1 MYSPY
6 QLFILE
12 NPHVRLVSLVT
23 KMRGK
28 MDSQIELILKI
39 LGRLDLSPTLL
50 ELITQRLNRVHD
62 IQVLDHLTDEAFR
75 LSNEQDVYKWLDKC
89 FPQGEKENKIE
100 SILETLR
107 IRLQLPALFLE
118 PIIQALI
125 RIDNIQ
131 ILEQLEI
138 EALRTENIE
147 KAHKFRKLLRQESS
161 SVAENDEQLA
171 TTASSWGYF
180 ALDMLDEHFPKS
192 DKENIYQWFDKYLLH
207 TNVQEN
213 VGIENVGIE
222 KADKIKLDNTSSTT
236 QTKPVTRP
244 IEEIRKDFPILSR
257 QVHGKP
263 LVYLDSTA
271 SSQKPTVVIEAMN
284 HYYQTYNANIHR
296 GVYQISEE
304 ATIAMDKAR
313 VKIARFIN
321 ARQSKQVIFT
331 RNTTESINLVAYSWG
346 IENIH
351 ASDLIVLTEM
361 EHHSNLVP
369 WQLLVQRTGAH
380 LEFIPM
386 SDDGLLRLDIYQQLL
401 QRQPKLVAFTH
412 MSNVLGTINP
422 AKEMIAHAHAA
433 GAIVLLDAAQSVP
446 HLPVNVEDLDVDFL
460 AFSGHKMLGPTGIG
474 VLYGKR
480 ALLEAMPP
488 FMGGGDMIRSVHL
501 RESTW
506 NDLPWKF
513 EAGTPAI
520 AEAIGLGVAV
530 DYLTEL
536 GMAAVQQ
543 HEREMTSYAL
553 EQLQAISGLKIY
565 GPDASQRG
573 GVISF
578 TLDDIHPHDLASILD
593 QEVGV
598 AIRAG
603 HHCAQPLME
612 RFGLAATARA
622 SFYIYT
628 LPEEIDILVQGLR
641 KAQQIFHF

>member
-1 MYSPY
+1 MTT
-6 QLFILE
+6 FDE
-12 NPHVRLVSLVT
+12 
-23 KMRGK
+23 
-28 MDSQIELILKI
+28 
-39 LGRLDLSPTLL
+39 TLP
-50 ELITQRLNRVHD
+50 ITQAKH
-62 IQVLDHLTDEAFR
+62 
-75 LSNEQDVYKWLDKC
+75 
-89 FPQGEKENKIE
+89 
-100 SILETLR
+100 
-107 IRLQLPALFLE
+107 
-118 PIIQALI
+118 
-125 RIDNIQ
+125 
-131 ILEQLEI
+131 
-138 EALRTENIE
+138 
-147 KAHKFRKLLRQESS
+147 
-161 SVAENDEQLA
+161 A
-171 TTASSWGYF
+171 TR
-180 ALDMLDEHFPKS
+180 
-192 DKENIYQWFDKYLLH
+192 
-207 TNVQEN
+207 
-213 VGIENVGIE
+213 
-222 KADKIKLDNTSSTT
+222 ST
-236 QTKPVTRP
+236 
-244 IEEIRKDFPILSR
+244 EEIRQDFPILSR
-257 QVHGKP
+257 QVHDRP

-271 SSQKPTVVIEAMN
+271 SSQKPTAVIEAMN

-304 ATIAMDKAR
+304 ATAAMDKAR
-313 VKIARFIN
+313 VKVARFIN

-346 IENIH
+346 GANIH
-351 ASDLIVLTEM
+351 AGDLIVLTEM

-369 WQLLVQRTGAH
+369 WQLLAQRTGAH
-380 LEFIPM
+380 LEFVPV

-422 AKEMIAHAHAA
+422 AKAMIALAHAA
-433 GAIVLLDAAQSVP
+433 RAIVVLDAAQSVP
-446 HLPVNVEDLDVDFL
+446 HLPIDVEDLDVDFL

-488 FMGGGDMIRSVHL
+488 FMGGGDMIRTVHL

-520 AEAIGLGVAV
+520 AEAIGLGAAV
-530 DYLTEL
+530 DYLNEL
-536 GMAAVQQ
+536 GMATVQQ
-543 HEREMTSYAL
+543 HEHEMTTYAL
-553 EQLQAISGLKIY
+553 EQLRAISGLKIY

-578 TLDDIHPHDLASILD
+578 LLDDIHPHDLASILD

-603 HHCAQPLME
+603 HHCARPLME
-612 RFGLAATARA
+612 RYGLAATARA

-628 LPEEIDILVQGLR
+628 LPAEIDILVQGLR